1 MPNVKIM
8 YRAGFRACPSGYSS
22 RRGRAS
28 KGFTIVEVMLAAAV
42 MALVI
47 TTSITTLQRGFLSL
61 DTARNVTI
69 AGQILQCEV
78 EKMRMVPWATI
89 NTYPTSPTPMTM
101 DASFTS
107 NPAVGTR
114 FSLSRDVAVIATTTG
129 IGMRQVTY
137 TISWNSYDGRALSR
151 SYTTYYGQNGL
162 YDYYYNSI

>member
-1 MPNVKIM
+1 MNAVKNLYI
-8 YRAGFRACPSGYSS
+8 RSLGGSS
-22 RRGRAS
+22 RGRANR
-28 KGFTIVEVMLAAAV
+28 KDGRRAFTIVEVMLAAAV

-61 DTARNVTI
+61 DTARNVTL

-89 NTYPTSPTPMTM
+89 NAYPTSPTPMTM

-114 FSLSRDVAVIATTTG
+114 FSLSREVAVVATTTC

-137 TISWNSYDGRALSR
+137 TVSWSSYDGRTLSR